1 MTKTQLLLSAAL
13 AGIMV
18 SAAAQAADETAAA
31 APAKVKCY
39 GIAKAGK
46 NACAS
51 ANGSHACM
59 GLATAD
65 NDPNEFADAT
75 AEECE
80 KAGGKTT
87 APEAPKDA
95 PKE

>member
-18 SAAAQAADETAAA
+18 STAAQAADEA
-31 APAKVKCY
+31 APTKVKCY

-87 APEAPKDA
+87 APEAPKEA